1 MQLTAGKILSLVV
14 AIGYAALT
22 IHWGGAAY
30 WRWSAGL
37 LLPLAFIWFP
47 EGIGNLTGYFESG
60 YVNVRTPGI
69 IVSFIGWFF
78 LIGVPV
84 LLYLLVK

>member
-1 MQLTAGKILSLVV
+1 MQVTPGKLLSLVV
-14 AIGYAALT
+14 AMGYAAFA
-22 IHWGGAAY
+22 IHYGGIGY
-30 WRWSAGL
+30 WKWSAGL
-37 LLPLAFIWFP
+37 VLPLTFIWFP
-47 EGIGNLTGYFESG
+47 DEIGNLTGYFESG

-69 IVSFIGWFF
+69 IVSFIGWSF